1 MAPQHG
7 RKVRQSVEDST
18 DDTGFLHCDI
28 CNVNEGDKKA
38 FIRHLESGKHVRR
51 EQQAA
56 QSSKTSPNSEEVQV
70 RNPSEGNV
78 EEPVALKKQETV
90 KGRPL
95 NESRYGRKR
104 KKNKAFARKSCIY
117 ATPEFEEENQ
127 GDEETPE
134 EWKEKPTKKRKQ
146 EQAAVPNAKPV
157 RKLKAKPNNDEQALS
172 QRSKN
177 HNNISD
183 SSLRRVVLDPARAKA
198 VLPKPAPPPP
208 PKPTKSTEEILAK
221 MTTNPKTVKQRKANM
236 EAMEEYN
243 ENHEDDLFGGASITA
258 VKSKGNLF
266 KTSSKTL
273 LADSDSDDDQ
283 DVTLCS
289 AKTPVTAY
297 LDNKERRE
305 RLLDHMKTPAEL
317 VMQTLS
323 PMLPRPTKYVDYLQT
338 FEKSYT
344 HAIRFQQA
352 AFVQKKLV
360 EKKKE
365 ARLEKRARLTSALAS
380 KSKAQVRIQI
390 LDWSLLIEKL
400 ITEECC
406 KLEKKAQ
413 SRPAPPVCLNGN
425 CINLPRKWPG
435 DG

>member
-7 RKVRQSVEDST
+7 RKVRQSAEDST

-56 QSSKTSPNSEEVQV
+56 QSIKTSTNSEEIQV
-70 RNPSEGNV
+70 RHPSKEND

-117 ATPEFEEENQ
+117 TTPEFDEEDQ
-127 GDEETPE
+127 GEEETPE
-134 EWKEKPTKKRKQ
+134 DWKEKPKKKRKQ
-146 EQAAVPNAKPV
+146 EQAAVPNAKTDQ
-157 RKLKAKPNNDEQALS
+157 KSKPKQKNEEQALS
-172 QRSKN
+172 QRTKK
-177 HNNISD
+177 HNVSD

-198 VLPKPAPPPP
+198 ALPKPAPAP

-221 MTTNPKTVKQRKANM
+221 MTSNPKTVKQRVANM

-243 ENHEDDLFGGASITA
+243 DNHEDDLFGGASITA

-266 KTSSKTL
+266 KPSSKTL

-297 LDNKERRE
+297 LDSKERRE

-323 PMLPRPTKYVDYLQT
+323 PMLPRPTKYVNYQT
-338 FEKSYT
+338 YGEKQLYSC
-344 HAIRFQQA
+344 HQVSACS
-352 AFVQKKLV
+352 LCP
-360 EKKKE
+360 KE
-365 ARLEKRARLTSALAS
+365 VGGEEEGSSAGETS
-380 KSKAQVRIQI
+380 
-390 LDWSLLIEKL
+390 
-400 ITEECC
+400 
-406 KLEKKAQ
+406 
-413 SRPAPPVCLNGN
+413 
-425 CINLPRKWPG
+425 
-435 DG
+435 